1 MELKRNIE
9 LKEYNTFGVSA
20 KATLV
25 SHIWRE
31 DDLQKVIE
39 RNRSLHM
46 ELYPLGGG
54 SNILLS
60 GDIDKWVLINHLK
73 GISIVSENDKEV
85 ILEVKSG
92 ENWHEF
98 VMYTLENKYYGL
110 ENLSLI
116 PGLVGAAP
124 IQNIGAYGVEV
135 KDFILSVEYVDLK
148 TGDINKLLNSDMH
161 FDYRHSIFKQ
171 ELKGKVFI
179 SSVVFKL
186 HKDPKVNV
194 QYKALLEELEA
205 RSIKDPDPK
214 DISDAVIAVRRS
226 KLPDPSVLGNSG
238 SFFKNPVV
246 DKSLLEILEKK
257 FETVPNYPA
266 GVGKI
271 KLAAGWLI
279 EKAGWKGF
287 RDGAIGVHEKQAL
300 VLVNYG
306 GGRGS
311 DIKALSDTIIADIQ
325 AKFGVVLER
334 EVNIL

>member
-9 LKEYNTFGVSA
+9 LKGYNTFGVSA
-20 KATLV
+20 KASLLTQ
-25 SHIWRE
+25 IWRI

-39 RNRSLHM
+39 KNKALHM
-46 ELYPLGGG
+46 EIYPLGGG
-54 SNILLS
+54 SNILLT

-73 GISIVSENDKEV
+73 GISIISENDKEV
-85 ILEVKSG
+85 TLEVMSG

-98 VMYTLENKYYGL
+98 VLYTLENKYFGL

-135 KDFILSVEYVDLK
+135 KDFIQSVEYVDLK
-148 TGDINKLLNSDMH
+148 TGDIKKLVNADMH
-161 FDYRHSIFKQ
+161 FDYRHSIFKK

-179 SSVVFKL
+179 TSVEFKL

-194 QYKALLEELEA
+194 QYKALIEELEA
-205 RSIKDPDPK
+205 RSIKNPGPK

-226 KLPDPSVLGNSG
+226 KLPDPAIIGNSG

-246 DKSLLEILEKK
+246 DNSLLENLEKK
-257 FETVPNYPA
+257 FEDVPHYPA
-266 GVGKI
+266 EPGKV

-306 GGRGS
+306 GGKGS
-311 DIKALSDTIIADIQ
+311 DIKTLSDKIIADI
-325 AKFGVVLER
+325 KNKYGVVLER